1 MEASM
6 DQDKLPH
13 RNLYTR
19 IKASPKG
26 VGLFA
31 IRDIPCGT
39 PLFVGDIG
47 GTVKVP
53 VSVVESIADPEV
65 RQMYIDFCPVVGNA
79 FVAPRDFNQITM
91 SWYLNHSDTPNVT
104 VIPELQFVTSRFVRA
119 GEELTADY
127 KTYSDHAGKYVA
139 AWYDMQSI

>member
-1 MEASM
+1 M
-6 DQDKLPH
+6 DQDALPH

-19 IKASPKG
+19 IKAASKG

-39 PLFVGDIG
+39 SLFVGDIG
-47 GTVKVP
+47 RTVRIP
-53 VSVVESIADPEV
+53 VSVVESIADLEV
-65 RQMYIDFCPVVGNA
+65 RQMYIDFCPVVGND
-79 FVAPRDFNQITM
+79 FVAPSDFNQITM

-104 VIPELQFVTSRFVRA
+104 VIPELQFVASRFVPA

-127 KTYSDHAGKYVA
+127 KSYSDHAGKYIA
-139 AWYDMQSI
+139 AWHDRQSK